1 MLRIRHA
8 QPFPSGMTATG
19 FWLGLTFGRVTLGF
33 ITPRIGEGLAVSI
46 YLVISMGLE
55 LIFWLVPQFYVSA
68 VAVALMGF
76 FIGPLFP
83 AGVVAAT
90 KLLPREMHVA
100 AIGFAAAVGGGGA
113 ALLPFAVG
121 AIAQARGVQTLQP
134 IVLALL
140 VVLLAIWLSL
150 PRIPKHEHQS

>member
-19 FWLGLTFGRVTLGF
+19 FWLGITMGRVTLGF
-33 ITPRIGEGLAVSI
+33 ITPRIGEGLAVSV
-46 YLVISMGLE
+46 YLVIAMGLE
-55 LIFWLVPQFYVSA
+55 LIFWLVPQFIVSA
-68 VAVALMGF
+68 VAIAFVGF
-76 FIGPLFP
+76 FIGPMFP
-83 AGVVAAT
+83 AGIVAAT
-90 KLLPREMHVA
+90 KLLPRELHVA

-150 PRIPKHEHQS
+150 PRIPKHEHEA

>member
-19 FWLGLTFGRVTLGF
+19 FWLGITMGRVTLGF

-46 YLVISMGLE
+46 YLIIAMSLE
-55 LIFWLVPQFYVSA
+55 LIFWLVPQFIVSA
-68 VAVALMGF
+68 VAISLIGF
-76 FIGPLFP
+76 FIGPMFP
-83 AGVVAAT
+83 AGIVAAT
-90 KLLPREMHVA
+90 KLLPRELHVA

-121 AIAQARGVQTLQP
+121 AVAQARGVQTLQP

-140 VVLLAIWLSL
+140 AVLLAIWLSL
-150 PRIPKHEHQS
+150 PRIPKHEHQA